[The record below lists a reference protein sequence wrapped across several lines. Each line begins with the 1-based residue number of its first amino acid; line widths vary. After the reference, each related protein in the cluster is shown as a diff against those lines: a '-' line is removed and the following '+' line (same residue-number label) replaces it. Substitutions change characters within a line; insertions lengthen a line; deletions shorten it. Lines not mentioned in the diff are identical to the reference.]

1 MSVLLDIDSSVLVI
15 LVASLAVDL
24 IIGEWPAK
32 IHPTVWI
39 GNIISKISKPLP
51 RTGSRS
57 VICGI
62 ILALCLPTAILISTW
77 VLLVYLKSLNQWIY
91 ILVSIYFLK
100 SSFSLRLL
108 GATSL
113 KISNTIKSSGLERS
127 RKDLK
132 ALVSRDPSQLTEQQV
147 LAATIESVSEN
158 TSDSVIA
165 PLLMF
170 AIFGVA
176 GALAYRSINTL
187 DSMIGYRGEF
197 ELLGKGSAK
206 LDDIVNWIPS
216 RLSGVLIVLSS
227 IFLPAQ
233 KFLPSLSIMLKHHKK
248 TESPNA
254 GWPMAAM
261 AGALE
266 IELTKPGHYS
276 LGKAKHPISHNDIR
290 NSVKSLYS
298 SSVIFV
304 LIISVII
311 VSRVY

>member
-1 MSVLLDIDSSVLVI
+1 V
-15 LVASLAVDL
+15 
-24 IIGEWPAK
+24 E
-32 IHPTVWI
+32 
-39 GNIISKISKPLP
+39 
-51 RTGSRS
+51 
-57 VICGI
+57 
-62 ILALCLPTAILISTW
+62 
-77 VLLVYLKSLNQWIY
+77 Q
-91 ILVSIYFLK
+91 
-100 SSFSLRLL
+100 
-108 GATSL
+108 
-113 KISNTIKSSGLERS
+113 S

-197 ELLGKGSAK
+197 ELLGKASAR
-206 LDDIVNWIPS
+206 LDDVVNWIPARIS
-216 RLSGVLIVLSS
+216 AILIVLSS
-227 IFLPAQ
+227 SFLPSQ
-233 KFLPSLSIMLKHHKK
+233 KFLSSLSIMLKHHKN

-266 IELTKPGHYS
+266 IELTKQGHYS
-276 LGKAKHPISHNDIR
+276 LGNAKHSISHNDIV

-304 LIISVII
+304 LIISVIS